1 MLLRRKRQEMERP
14 KVLCVAQLPSLLN
27 SLQAVLQPAG
37 YEVLQAYTADQA
49 VAICVGQQVQAVI
62 LDAELMRV
70 KGYSGAE
77 ALKLVRPAVPIM
89 LLDHRTDP
97 ARKDGPPKGVDS
109 SVFGMSAAAI
119 LAGLADL
126 LGNNTATKTGSK

>member
-1 MLLRRKRQEMERP
+1 MLSRRKRQEMERP

-37 YEVLQAYTADQA
+37 YEVLQAYTA
-49 VAICVGQQVQAVI
+49 VI
-62 LDAELMRV
+62 LDAELIRV

-89 LLDHRTDP
+89 LLDHRADP
-97 ARKDGPPKGVDS
+97 ARKDGLPKGVDS
-109 SVFGMSAAAI
+109 AVFGMSAAAI

-126 LGNNTATKTGSK
+126 LGNNKAAKTGSG